1 MTTAFTRF
9 SCSYEGPRQH
19 ATGGQKAQHHKDAQ
33 APRTAAASMA
43 GIGIVLTSGL
53 GLQPF
58 QVAGRAEEPCLPTT
72 PCFDGAIAVSAG
84 GVTTPTFEHHVR
96 WLALGPER
104 SDQPQNDDCGG
115 DACKDGFRA
124 HDASF
129 LSAVRTTGL
138 GAGPAIHPPAQGAP
152 GLTIFNGGPIG
163 SIPAPVTPGPGVTK
177 RRSGQL
183 NGCLTP

>member
-43 GIGIVLTSGL
+43 GIRIVLTPGL
-53 GLQPF
+53 RLQPF
-58 QVAGRAEEPCLPTT
+58 QVAGRTEEPCLSTT
-72 PCFDGAIAVSAG
+72 PCLDGAIAVSAG

-104 SDQPQNDDCGG
+104 SHQPQNDDYGS

-124 HDASF
+124 HEASF
-129 LSAVRTTGL
+129 LSAVPTTGFD
-138 GAGPAIHPPAQGAP
+138 AGPAIHPPAQGAP
-152 GLTIFNGGPIG
+152 GLTIFNRGVIG
-163 SIPAPVTPGPGVTK
+163 SIPALVTPGPGVTK
-177 RRSGQL
+177 RRSRQV
-183 NGCLTP
+183 NAPLTR